1 MSEPLLPKEP
11 ETEKGRLMRQQY
23 LALAKASLKD
33 AKDYESLY
41 TRYSDRPTSAQ
52 GLDQE
57 VARAALQTGKSPRQV
72 IQLLA
77 QGPFTQQQ
85 ILGLSEEEKKAALP
99 KLLQYAQTTVDS
111 LQQQRYLEYACSAT
125 GKTQSYPDL
134 YRDYV
139 SSDLSAIQLDQK
151 VTAAALGAGE
161 SGDGIAALLLQGPYS
176 RFQQDV
182 QGTSLQTV
190 EQYARG
196 TVAQVQAIQAL
207 QMGRSQRMPLRG
219 RNLER

>member
-1 MSEPLLPKEP
+1 MTEPQLPKEP

-41 TRYSDRPTSAQ
+41 TRYSDNSIAAQ
-52 GLDQE
+52 ELDQE
-57 VARAALQTGKSPRQV
+57 VARAALQTGKAPRQV

-99 KLLQYAQTTVDS
+99 KLLQYAQTTVDG

-125 GKTQSYPDL
+125 GKIQSYPDL

-161 SGDGIAALLLQGPYS
+161 SGESVAALLHQGPYA

-182 QGTSLQTV
+182 QGVGPQTI

-207 QMGRSQRMPLRG
+207 QTGQTQRSPRFSQK
-219 RNLER
+219 LER

>member
-1 MSEPLLPKEP
+1 MTAPQLPKEP
-11 ETEKGRLMRQQY
+11 ESEKGRLLRQQY

-41 TRYSDRPTSAQ
+41 TRYSDNPTSAQ

-57 VARAALQTGKSPRQV
+57 VARAALQTGKAPRQV

-85 ILGLSEEEKKAALP
+85 VLGLSDEEKKEVLP
-99 KLLQYAQTTVDS
+99 KLLQYTQTTVDS
-111 LQQQRYLEYACSAT
+111 LQQQRYLEYACSVT
-125 GKTQSYPDL
+125 GKIQSYPDL

-139 SSDLSAIQLDQK
+139 SSDLTGIQLDQK

-161 SGDGIAALLLQGPYS
+161 SGEAVAMLLHQGPYA

-182 QGTSLQTV
+182 QGVAPQTI

-207 QMGRSQRMPLRG
+207 QVGQPRRMPTRTRG
-219 RNLER
+219 MEA

>member
-1 MSEPLLPKEP
+1 MTEPQLPKEP

-41 TRYSDRPTSAQ
+41 TRYSEHIPSAQ

-57 VARAALQTGKSPRQV
+57 VAKSALQTGKSPRQV

-85 ILGLSEEEKKAALP
+85 ILGLSDEEKKAALP

-125 GKTQSYPDL
+125 GKIQSYPDL

-151 VTAAALGAGE
+151 VTAAALGVGE
-161 SGDGIAALLLQGPYS
+161 SGESAAALLHQGPYA

-182 QGTSLQTV
+182 QGVAPQTI

-207 QMGRSQRMPLRG
+207 PMGQTQRSIPRSRG
-219 RNLER
+219 IER

>member
-41 TRYSDRPTSAQ
+41 TRYSDNPTSAQ

-85 ILGLSEEEKKAALP
+85 ILGLSEEEKKEVLP
-99 KLLQYAQTTVDS
+99 KLLQYAQRTVDS
-111 LQQQRYLEYACSAT
+111 LQQQRYLEYACSVT
-125 GKTQSYPDL
+125 GKIQSYPDL

-139 SSDLSAIQLDQK
+139 SSDLTAIQLDQK

-161 SGDGIAALLLQGPYS
+161 SGEAVTALLHQGPYA
-176 RFQQDV
+176 RFQQDL
-182 QGTSLQTV
+182 QGLPPPMI

-207 QMGRSQRMPLRG
+207 QVGPPQRTIPRARG
-219 RNLER
+219 IER